1 MAFLIEDAIWE
12 MFPGMLLVVAAGTG
26 LDNVAERPAIR
37 QKLEVAQAQLKEGWQ
52 YPNAQS
58 HPHIAAWRQAFQK
71 MGVSGKNYPSAIESL
86 ARRVL
91 TGREVALI
99 NPFVD
104 LYNAISLSYVVPVGG
119 WDTDDLQGGD
129 ILLRLTTGGEPFTEL
144 GQSSSTPASAG
155 EVSYMDA
162 EQLITR
168 HFVWRQ
174 AERAKIV
181 PTTTSFFLVSE
192 ILPEVGRSVAEN
204 VQRSFVDSLQEHFN
218 ISPKSAI
225 LDSSTTRWEFT

>member
-1 MAFLIEDAIWE
+1 
-12 MFPGMLLVVAAGTG
+12 MLLVVAAGTG
-26 LDNVAERPAIR
+26 LDNETQRPTI
-37 QKLEVAQAQLKEGWQ
+37 QHKLEEAQAKLKESWSH
-52 YPNAQS
+52 PNAQS
-58 HPHIAAWRQAFQK
+58 HPHIAAWRQAFQR
-71 MGVSGKNYPSAIESL
+71 MGVSGKNYPSAIEAL

-91 TGREVALI
+91 TGREIALI

-104 LYNAISLSYVVPVGG
+104 LYNAISLSHVVPVGG

-129 ILLRLTTGGEPFTEL
+129 ILLRLTTGAEPFTEL
-144 GQSSSTPASAG
+144 GRSDSTVAAPG

-162 EQLITR
+162 EELITR

-174 AERAKIV
+174 AERAKVV

-192 ILPEVGRSVAEN
+192 ILPEVGRGVAET

-218 ISPKSAI
+218 IRPKSAI
-225 LDSSTTRWEFT
+225 LDSSTARWEFT